1 MKLFIHTIVWSL
13 VAFLLL
19 VTMQVFA
26 AESMIYRSGGNSV
39 ELFNIACQPKVLTL
53 IKPEHHNK
61 FMGASGLFGGQ
72 HIAACW
78 TPDGQGNVFILYED
92 GDYSGLPM
100 SAFDRKKNGGS

>member
-1 MKLFIHTIVWSL
+1 MKLFISTIIAALAACLLIV
-13 VAFLLL
+13 VTQAF
-19 VTMQVFA
+19 A
-26 AESMIYRSGGNSV
+26 DESMIYRQGSDSI
-39 ELFNIACQPKVLTL
+39 ELFKMACPDKVLAL

-92 GDYSGLPM
+92 GDYSGFPM